1 MEKFKTIETIKTT
14 VGATAEKAIKD
25 TGALG
30 KKFYKFVQDNEV
42 FWMVLAFFLMGVIIG
57 MVCSPHRDFA
67 IGCNNKATNI
77 ENDKKDC
84 EDDEDCCCG
93 KEC

>member
-1 MEKFKTIETIKTT
+1 MEKFKTIETIRTT
-14 VGATAEKAIKD
+14 VGAAAEKAIED

-57 MVCSPHRDFA
+57 MIFSPHRDFS
-67 IGCNNKATNI
+67 IGCNNNATSI
-77 ENDKKDC
+77 ENGG
-84 EDDEDCCCG
+84 DDEDDD
-93 KEC
+93 EDLEF